1 MSTLII
7 DASVAIKWFL
17 PEQHSINAIRL
28 IHAGHELL
36 APDLIFPECGN
47 VLWKKWLRQELEPEV
62 IPAILTDLGRMNI
75 HIVPTFTVVDEAARI
90 AVASRRSYYD
100 SIYLALASTGNGRM
114 VTADEKLCNAL
125 RDTPL
130 ADLVLFIGNGALS

>member
-7 DASVAIKWFL
+7 DASVAVKWFL

-28 IHAGHELL
+28 IDAGYELL

-47 VLWKKWLRQELEPEV
+47 VLWKKWVRQELEPDV
-62 IPAILTDLGRMNI
+62 IPAILGDLGRMNM
-75 HIVPTFTVVDEAARI
+75 HIVPTVAIVDEAARI
-90 AVASRRSYYD
+90 AVAWRRSFYD
-100 SIYLALASTGNGRM
+100 SIYLALAITANGRM

-125 RDTPL
+125 QNTPM
-130 ADLVLFIGNGALS
+130 ADVVMFIGNAELP